1 MIVLPLNMPKEWS
14 WTLARAFGFSLNK
27 HLLIFYCAF
36 GTGLGARE
44 GRWGEWT
51 LEKNDFGQIE

>member
-1 MIVLPLNMPKEWS
+1 MPKEWS